1 MKCLIYDFETL
12 STNMFNCVVVN
23 IAAMNYTEERFTHDP
38 YSYEELLD
46 KCSVMKFDVKE
57 QVEKYDRK
65 IEQGTLN
72 WWKKQS
78 AEAQQCL
85 KPSDKDVSITELYP
99 FLIDKHDAP
108 KCDKIFTRG
117 NTFDPVLVRS
127 IFDSIGIEKDP
138 TPHWIIKDTRS
149 YLDAFL
155 WGSEYDNK
163 FIPEEVKDKFIHHDP
178 SHDIAMDVYRM
189 QSVIQAIH
197 G

>member
-12 STNMFNCVVVN
+12 SQDMFNGVVVN

-57 QVEKYDRK
+57 QVEKYGRE
-65 IEQGTLN
+65 IEKETLN

-78 AEAQQCL
+78 AEAQKCL
-85 KPSDKDVSITELYP
+85 SPSDEDVSIKELYP

-108 KCDKIFTRG
+108 QCDKIFTRA
-117 NTFDPVLVRS
+117 NTFDPIIVRT
-127 IFDSIGIEKDP
+127 IFDNIGIEKDP
-138 TPHWIIKDTRS
+138 TPWWTIRDTRS

-155 WGSEYDNK
+155 WGSGHKNS

-189 QSVIQAIH
+189 QSVIQLVH